1 MREARGPRTV
11 AGRAARRPGFALG
24 PVTGRLIAEMMNSE
38 TPLADPMRGSLPWI
52 SRKDASVA
60 SLLP

>member
-1 MREARGPRTV
+1 MAGPE
-11 AGRAARRPGFALG
+11 ARRPGFALG
-24 PVTGRLIAEMMNSE
+24 PVTGRLIAEMMNGE

>member
-1 MREARGPRTV
+1 M

-24 PVTGRLIAEMMNSE
+24 PVTGRLIAEMVDGE

-52 SRKDASVA
+52 SRKDARVA